1 MAISA
6 KDVKSLREMTGAGM
20 MACKNA
26 LTETNG
32 DLEKAVDFLRA
43 KGLAAAKKK
52 ASRIAA
58 EGGVAT
64 ITEGNLGVVVEVN
77 CETDFVSKGDQ
88 FQDFMKAVA
97 NHIAKNKPANIEEML
112 SQKFNNEQTVSEAV
126 NELTLKC
133 GEKVDIRRFK
143 TVTLAGE
150 GNITAY
156 NHGGKIGVLVETS
169 TSKNVNDKAE
179 FSELVKDLAMHV
191 AASDPKFMNSSDID
205 QDFKD
210 REAAIYKEQL
220 LEQGKPEAMIDKIII
235 GKLNK
240 LSSEVC
246 FLEQKFVKDPDFS
259 VKKLIEKVEK
269 EVDVKIEVKSFYKLN
284 LGEGIEKKEDNLADE
299 VAKMTGG
306 AS

>member
-1 MAISA
+1 MAITA

-26 LTETNG
+26 LTETEG

-43 KGLAAAKKK
+43 KGLAAAQKK

-64 ITEGNLGVVVEVN
+64 LVEGQLGVIVEVN

-88 FQDFMKAVA
+88 FQSFMNSMA
-97 NHIAKNKPANIEEML
+97 NHIAKNQPSSVEEML
-112 SQKFNNEQTVSEAV
+112 TQKYSAEQTVSEAV
-126 NELTLKC
+126 SEQTLKC
-133 GEKVDIRRFK
+133 GEKVDIRRFNIVNLK
-143 TVTLAGE
+143 GE

-156 NHGGKIGVLVETS
+156 NHGGKIGVLVETT
-169 TSKNVNDKAE
+169 TSKNVNDKEE

-191 AASDPKFMNSSDID
+191 AASSPKFMNSSDID

-240 LSSEVC
+240 LASEVC

-259 VKKLIEKVEK
+259 IKKLIAEVGKKVDAE
-269 EVDVKIEVKSFYKLN
+269 ISINSFYQMN

-299 VAKMTGG
+299 VAKMTSG
-306 AS
+306 SN